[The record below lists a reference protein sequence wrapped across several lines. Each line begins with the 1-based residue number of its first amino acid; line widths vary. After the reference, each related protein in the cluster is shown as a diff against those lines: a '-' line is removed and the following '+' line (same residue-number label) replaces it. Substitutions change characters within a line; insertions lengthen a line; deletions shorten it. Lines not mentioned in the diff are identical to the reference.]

1 MEVQL
6 VDAVLFL
13 LAAKLMLNKMTLSLI
28 ALTFHCEITYV
39 CTLESL
45 FGPFW
50 IIVQIW
56 CSGRLYSA
64 FILLLSTYLLLF
76 SPLLCFATQL

>member
-28 ALTFHCEITYV
+28 ALTFH
-39 CTLESL
+39 
-45 FGPFW
+45 
-50 IIVQIW
+50 
-56 CSGRLYSA
+56 
-64 FILLLSTYLLLF
+64 
-76 SPLLCFATQL
+76 